1 MAAEAMMTS
10 TKSTNS
16 STGTDTTTRAPR
28 GRKAGK
34 VLTQGQASDLQ
45 ASIDRLAILLA
56 TDKPVALGTAAQVV
70 ELAKGASVQRLTG
83 LGVAKAAAV
92 KLAAGEVTP
101 LAVLEDVM
109 ADIRRGVIADLN
121 AEGIERAQANLD
133 ELIEELMPAPK
144 QTVRVPEGTKLGA
157 GKTAEK
163 KPELTG
169 YDKVLA
175 DFLAASPE
183 AEDDK
188 LITALVKLRKADA
201 DGARWTRTGFKGS
214 VEVPAPAGEKG
225 MRYLVHSDAIDAD
238 CLVARSAAQDGQW
251 VIDLV
256 GVVDGAVFRN
266 PLEGA
271 YKTSSLA
278 MAAIDCY
285 RDPKAVK
292 AEPVK
297 VEPTVTADEQSA
309 DEAAASEAV
318 EAGAVEVIE
327 TVEAEESTEQV
338 PATV

>member
-1 MAAEAMMTS
+1 MTS

-101 LAVLEDVM
+101 LQVLEDVM

-133 ELIEELMPAPK
+133 ELIEELIPAPK
-144 QTVRVPEGTKLGA
+144 QTVRVPEGTKLSA
-157 GKTAEK
+157 NKA
-163 KPELTG
+163 P
-169 YDKVLA
+169 
-175 DFLAASPE
+175 AASPE
-183 AEDDK
+183 PEDDK

-278 MAAIDCY
+278 MASVDCY
-285 RDPKAVK
+285 RDPKAQ
-292 AEPVK
+292 PVK
-297 VEPTVTADEQSA
+297 QEPTVDPEGASQ
-309 DEAAASEAV
+309 AAADAIGPDAVAAVVELHENPPVDVPAEAD
-318 EAGAVEVIE
+318 
-327 TVEAEESTEQV
+327 EQV